1 MAIKFNLPKK
11 DIKTGNSSIASTGGY
26 NKSASSNKNS
36 AYVGSSTA
44 NMPVTKNA
52 QMAGSGASVIW
63 TQPMFFSPLHTPQNW
78 QIASKRREVYQWSF
92 ISPCNIASYDGS
104 LRDISEIFEEMA
116 IPTSSYISGKDE
128 VQDGYG
134 NMVCPDKSSKRWINK
149 KANKITVTGLPE
161 SLTVTHDH
169 KCMIIRRENAICK
182 YHNKKFC
189 VSGATRSSTC
199 ERAKCYKSDNKSYD
213 ITTVDAQDVLVGDF
227 ALIPFNTEIKE
238 SIIKTIEEARYAGH
252 LASDGWVCNGSTKSG
267 YKVAGICMNTEEK
280 EYVMPAIA
288 SVYEDRD
295 SSLEYMEQNSA
306 GTLLMTRNSSSKVYD
321 FALQL
326 ICGKSSTKKFTD
338 QVLYLHPDLQRHVLG
353 AYIQSD
359 GTYNKANDVYEIT
372 TYSKHLANQLLSM
385 SFRCGILA
393 RLNKQPLSSSKST
406 FDSKNEFRYILNIPS
421 SECSKISE
429 YVPGKSKNM
438 NARKKGCSWRFFWKN
453 FVVSRVRSNE
463 SFDYEGYVYDIR
475 VPGTF
480 TVTAN
485 NIAAHQCRFYY
496 DNEPKVAAGVD
507 FYSIFPMN
515 GFTLE
520 CKNKRVLKYFEKISK
535 RLRINYWLKLISHE
549 YFLLG
554 DVFPFLEIS
563 CPHCGGSGT
572 LKTGEMC
579 NHSGGTV
586 KRIVVLNPD
595 WIEVQTNVLANE
607 PVVALVPDDELRMI
621 VQRKQP
627 KQIYDKLPK
636 KLIELIA
643 SGMPIS
649 LSNRC
654 VSHIKHNASP
664 YGIYG
669 TAMLRRLFTVL
680 AYKTKLMTANWI
692 VAERLILPVRVVKI
706 GDKDRPASPE
716 DISDVSS
723 QLAAVAN
730 DPNLTLV
737 THHAFSY
744 EWYGA
749 CYSDD
754 TEVLTENGWK
764 LFRDLNRDERVAT
777 YNQET
782 GYMEYDKPI
791 EYYEYDF
798 KSNEFMKMY
807 RFNHRSVDVLV
818 TPNHRMLVERNGK
831 MTETYSQDI
840 KHDDKFISTV
850 NWMGEYPVE
859 MPHMKSCLSHLPLHD
874 YLEFAGY
881 YISEGGAKEEKNRG
895 LSESKIIQACS
906 ISQNKSGKYYNDIRT
921 SVALVYPNFSEY
933 EDKRNSGCSYMTI
946 NSVNIARY
954 LSEEFGSHS
963 HNKRIPKWIKD
974 LPKHRL
980 EIILKSL
987 LKGDGGT
994 RGRESLS
1001 RYTYT
1006 TTSKQLADDVSE
1018 ICLKLGYFTTIGEEE
1033 PKNGN
1038 CRKVYKVYWS
1048 ENRKDTKF
1056 NIRKKNIT
1064 QEEYSGKVYCVK
1076 VPNSWLVTRRNGRI
1090 SVQGNSGKIQS
1101 INTELE
1107 YVGKEILDGLMLN
1120 QALLNGEMAGY
1131 CHSEDTLTLTDS
1143 GFKHYLDI
1151 TEKDKIACYNPDTKT
1166 MEYHH
1171 YDKKHIYDFDGE
1183 MVKFSTDK
1191 IDMLVTPNHRMYVQP
1206 RDKDGFDFVEAKD
1219 VRRRTKTIGSVE
1231 SFDGDSM
1238 SVVKIGEEEYSIFD
1252 FCEMV
1257 GFYVSEGYT
1266 SKCRGKTKNFAIC
1279 QSEKGKGYV
1288 QISSLFERVFD
1299 KYHYSKGKQFIT
1311 YNDSLSNYFKENF
1324 GQGSTNKTIPSWVK
1338 NLSTEYLDIIINSM
1352 VLGDGCIREYAER
1365 KLGNMSYDTT
1375 SHKLAI
1381 DLMEMAFKCGYS
1393 VSLSEREP
1401 RKSDNVNK
1409 TGHKFCGNY
1418 KTYTVYMSKGFK
1430 GKYPVLESKKPEFA
1444 GKEITREYYK
1454 GKTYCFTVPHGLF
1467 VTMRNGKITIQGNSS
1482 AQVGVE
1488 VMIRRLDSWRHEL
1501 AEWVEN
1507 HIFLPIAMMQGFIDE
1522 EESEDMGETV
1532 YLTPTVEW
1540 NDLNLRD
1547 TSNIKQMFIALHDKK
1562 LVSSQTLL
1570 DQFDVDYDQEI
1581 EKIREETIAV
1591 GAQGQ
1596 MGAPGGGSPM
1606 GGMPPGGGGGGAPGG
1621 PPPGAPPGGDM
1632 AGGAPMGGDMAG
1644 GAAAGGA
1651 PPGGA
1656 PMGATAGSTAM
1667 SPGFKISKRGK
1678 GKNPAEA
1685 AQEQQPQSIRISLTK
1700 LEQKMYKVLIGMG
1713 LPYKTYAQYKVAVA
1727 GQQQPFVID
1736 FAMPEIGIGIETDGA
1751 QWHEQAEAKAK
1762 DQQRDQKLA
1771 GLGWRILRFR
1781 EKAIEDRMNEVQNI
1795 ISQNI
1800 ETASKYRKKA
1810 AADGTMIKEASI
1822 NFDNI
1827 DLNDIVITKE
1837 SMGDDLGDIFI
1848 IGVAD
1853 NG

>member
-44 NMPVTKNA
+44 NMPITKNA

-116 IPTSSYISGKDE
+116 IPTSSYISSRDE

-161 SLTVTHDH
+161 SLTVTYDH
-169 KCMIIRRENAICK
+169 KCMIIRRDNVICK

-189 VSGATRSSTC
+189 VSEATRSCTC
-199 ERAKCYKSDNKSYD
+199 ERSKCYKSDNKSYD

-288 SVYEDRD
+288 SVYKDRD

-429 YVPGKSKNM
+429 YVPGKSKNI
-438 NARKKGCSWRFFWKN
+438 NTRKKGCSWRFFWKN

-563 CPHCGGSGT
+563 CPNCGGSGT

-692 VAERLILPVRVVKI
+692 VAERLILPIRVVKI

-737 THHAFSY
+737 THHAFDY
-744 EWYGA
+744 QWYGA
-749 CYSDD
+749 
-754 TEVLTENGWK
+754 
-764 LFRDLNRDERVAT
+764 
-777 YNQET
+777 
-782 GYMEYDKPI
+782 
-791 EYYEYDF
+791 
-798 KSNEFMKMY
+798 
-807 RFNHRSVDVLV
+807 
-818 TPNHRMLVERNGK
+818 
-831 MTETYSQDI
+831 
-840 KHDDKFISTV
+840 
-850 NWMGEYPVE
+850 
-859 MPHMKSCLSHLPLHD
+859 
-874 YLEFAGY
+874 
-881 YISEGGAKEEKNRG
+881 
-895 LSESKIIQACS
+895 
-906 ISQNKSGKYYNDIRT
+906 
-921 SVALVYPNFSEY
+921 
-933 EDKRNSGCSYMTI
+933 
-946 NSVNIARY
+946 
-954 LSEEFGSHS
+954 
-963 HNKRIPKWIKD
+963 
-974 LPKHRL
+974 
-980 EIILKSL
+980 
-987 LKGDGGT
+987 
-994 RGRESLS
+994 
-1001 RYTYT
+1001 
-1006 TTSKQLADDVSE
+1006 
-1018 ICLKLGYFTTIGEEE
+1018 
-1033 PKNGN
+1033 
-1038 CRKVYKVYWS
+1038 
-1048 ENRKDTKF
+1048 
-1056 NIRKKNIT
+1056 
-1064 QEEYSGKVYCVK
+1064 
-1076 VPNSWLVTRRNGRI
+1076 
-1090 SVQGNSGKIQS
+1090 SGKIQS

-1120 QALLNGEMAGY
+1120 QALLNGEMSGY
-1131 CHSEDTLTLTDS
+1131 
-1143 GFKHYLDI
+1143 
-1151 TEKDKIACYNPDTKT
+1151 
-1166 MEYHH
+1166 
-1171 YDKKHIYDFDGE
+1171 
-1183 MVKFSTDK
+1183 
-1191 IDMLVTPNHRMYVQP
+1191 
-1206 RDKDGFDFVEAKD
+1206 
-1219 VRRRTKTIGSVE
+1219 
-1231 SFDGDSM
+1231 
-1238 SVVKIGEEEYSIFD
+1238 
-1252 FCEMV
+1252 
-1257 GFYVSEGYT
+1257 
-1266 SKCRGKTKNFAIC
+1266 
-1279 QSEKGKGYV
+1279 
-1288 QISSLFERVFD
+1288 
-1299 KYHYSKGKQFIT
+1299 
-1311 YNDSLSNYFKENF
+1311 
-1324 GQGSTNKTIPSWVK
+1324 
-1338 NLSTEYLDIIINSM
+1338 
-1352 VLGDGCIREYAER
+1352 
-1365 KLGNMSYDTT
+1365 
-1375 SHKLAI
+1375 
-1381 DLMEMAFKCGYS
+1381 
-1393 VSLSEREP
+1393 
-1401 RKSDNVNK
+1401 
-1409 TGHKFCGNY
+1409 
-1418 KTYTVYMSKGFK
+1418 
-1430 GKYPVLESKKPEFA
+1430 
-1444 GKEITREYYK
+1444 
-1454 GKTYCFTVPHGLF
+1454 
-1467 VTMRNGKITIQGNSS
+1467 SS

-1488 VMIRRLDSWRHEL
+1488 VMIRRLDSWRNEL

-1522 EESEDMGETV
+1522 EETEEMGETA
-1532 YLTPTVEW
+1532 YLTPTVKW
-1540 NDLNLRD
+1540 NDLQLRD

-1644 GAAAGGA
+1644 GAAGGGA